1 MADRL
6 TARYEAAAPS
16 WGRRLAQLGFPAAYR
31 AIMAEALRRCPLPE
45 GPLAALDLGAGD
57 GAFSEPLADLIG
69 PRVSLTL
76 VDRSPAMLRAAEARL
91 GPARARMIVGDMAG
105 LDLPEGSQD
114 IVLAAHLLEHLP
126 DAVTA
131 LARMR
136 ALLKPGGLLILAVS
150 RPHWCSHLVWLGWR
164 HRRFREAEMRGA
176 LVRAGFADIQCWQP
190 PAGPP
195 RRLSLAYA
203 ARRPFQAEC
212 APSDSAL
219 TRARTS
225 ATGTPAPM
233 SLTMADPTTQ
243 PSATLAIPRA

>member
-6 TARYEAAAPS
+6 TARYEAAAPT

-31 AIMAEALRRCPLPE
+31 AIMEEALHRLPPPE

-57 GAFSEPLADLIG
+57 GAFSEPLVDLVG
-69 PRVSLTL
+69 PRVLLSLL
-76 VDRSPAMLRAAEARL
+76 DRSPAMLRAAEARL
-91 GPARARMIVGDMAG
+91 GRGRARMIVGDLAG
-105 LDLPEGSQD
+105 LALPEGSQD
-114 IVLAAHLLEHLP
+114 IVIAAHLLEHLP
-126 DAVTA
+126 DHETA
-131 LARMR
+131 LVRMR
-136 ALLKPGGLLILAVS
+136 RLLKPGGLLILAVS

-164 HRRFREAEMRGA
+164 HRRFREAEVRSA
-176 LVRAGFADIQCWQP
+176 LTRAGFADLHCWHP

-203 ARRPFQAEC
+203 AKRPVQAEC

-219 TRARTS
+219 TRASTS

-233 SLTMADPTTQ
+233 SLTMAEPTTA
-243 PSATLAIPRA
+243 PSATDAMALA